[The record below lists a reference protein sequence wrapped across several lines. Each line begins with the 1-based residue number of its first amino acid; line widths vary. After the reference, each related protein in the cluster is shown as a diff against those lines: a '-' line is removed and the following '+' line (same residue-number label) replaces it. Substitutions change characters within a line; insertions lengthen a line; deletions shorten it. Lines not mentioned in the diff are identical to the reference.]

1 MKNLRTGL
9 ILAAALFVLTTTTRA
24 QYLMENLGRGV
35 IAIRQNATDVY
46 VGWRLLGTDSSS
58 VAFNLYRS
66 TGGGPAIQINAAPII
81 DSTNFVDTGADLT
94 QSNAYYV
101 RPVVG
106 GVERA
111 PSAAFTLPA
120 NGPAQQYLN
129 IPLQIPAG
137 GTTPDGVAYTYTAN
151 DASVGDVDGDG
162 EYEILLKWDPTNSK
176 DNSQS
181 GYTGNVYLDAYKL
194 NGTRLWRIDLGRN
207 IRAGAHYTQ
216 FMVYDLDGDGK
227 AEVACKTA
235 PGTVDGQGH
244 NVLLSGDDPAADYR
258 NSAGYILS
266 GPEYLTV
273 FNGLTGAAMATT
285 SYDPPRGSVSAWG
298 DSYGNRVDRFLAGIA
313 YLDGHRPSLV
323 MARGYY
329 TRAYVAAWNWR
340 DGQLSK
346 VWAFDSGHT
355 GTSSPNSAWRGQGS
369 HSLTIG
375 DVDGDGKD
383 EITYGAAAI
392 DDDGK
397 GLYSTGLG
405 HGDALHMTDMDPDR
419 PGQEVWM
426 VHEEP
431 ASYGPTGL
439 EFRDAKTGALIWGL
453 SGEGADVGRGNAF
466 DIDPTHRGYEMW
478 GSRGG
483 LMAADGTVISTTK
496 PPSTNFGVW
505 WDADLLRELEDGTTI
520 SKWNWTTLKS
530 TPLLSPAGLSSN
542 NGTKATPAL
551 AADILGD
558 WREEVVWRTADNT
571 ALRIYTT
578 TIPATNRIYTLMHDH
593 QYREAIAWQN
603 TAYNQPPHPSFYLGD
618 GMGPVPKANIVTSLN
633 AKIAVITNVTDDTG
647 ASSTDKITSD
657 AAIVLSGT
665 AGANNIVTLALEGI
679 GEIGTATADAAG
691 NWSFDYTGVTLSE
704 GAHTFTAVATDE
716 EGGQTPESEPF
727 TVTVDTTAPAAP
739 SINSI
744 GSGSL
749 IFKGTA
755 EAGTN
760 VTVTRTGA
768 GSVGTAT
775 AGPNGAWSLTY
786 AGSLPQGV
794 HTFTATAADTAGNVS
809 PSSSEYTVDTGL
821 TTPTITNIVSDTGAL
836 SNDRV
841 TSDKTL
847 VINGTSA
854 PGHTITL
861 SRADTGVIGAT
872 IADGSG
878 NWSFDYTNTV
888 LAPGTYTFNAK
899 ATDNSNHDS
908 LSSPDF
914 VVTVEDTPPTVL
926 SINRQNPA
934 GATINGG
941 TVVFRVTF
949 SEQVSGVDSADFA
962 LTTTGSTTGNI
973 TNVSANTG
981 TTFDVTVGPVG
992 GTGTLRLDLK
1002 ASGTGII
1009 DVAGNSVAGG
1019 YTAGQTYTVTNNAS
1033 GTWAQIA
1040 TGGLWSNG
1048 ANWLSGTVAN
1058 GANNNADFS
1067 ALNIS
1072 GTNNVHLD
1080 SPRVLG
1086 NIIFG
1091 DTNTATAGS
1100 WLLDGNGDPSNGF
1113 TFSVTTGTP
1122 TITVNAL
1129 GTNATATITTPVN
1142 STAGLAKAGAGTL
1155 VLAGNNSYGSA
1166 TNVNAGTL
1174 RLASGGSLQTTTL
1187 TVAAVSGTQLNLAGG
1202 TLNAS
1207 GVVTVTPGTA
1217 PGLLVVDSGTA
1228 NFNGGLRTT
1237 NGDGATIRVNGG
1249 TVNASSV
1256 DLQRGSYTT
1265 SPAYGIG
1272 FITTGGT
1279 TNVGGTFGVGTL
1291 NSSSS
1296 LSVEG
1301 GTLTVNGTI
1310 TVANQQTSG
1319 RGGALRVTSGV
1330 FNAADTVNG
1339 IVLSKTNGT
1348 NANNVSFATFSGGT
1362 STVEKFTL
1370 GFDSTVNA
1378 GSATLALSGGSLY
1391 LGGGGIVKKGTSGL
1405 VTAVNLSG
1413 GTLGA
1418 AEDWSTS
1425 HPLALS
1431 NSTTIKAADAAN
1443 LPQSITLSGVLSG
1456 TGGFTKTGEG
1466 TLTLSAA
1473 NTYTGAT
1480 TVNTGTLR
1488 VSGSIA
1494 AGGAFTINNGATL
1507 SGSGTVSRAVT
1518 LSTGAAVAPEGASP
1532 VATLGASSL
1541 AWQGGAEM
1549 DFDLAAAGSD
1559 RLALSGA
1566 LTKGAAGSF
1575 EFVFNPA
1582 ANLAPGT
1589 TYTLVTFG
1597 STNFNVTDFTYSGL
1611 PAELK
1616 GRFTLEANAL
1626 KFTVLDNVA
1635 PVLHAPSD
1643 ITVEATGST
1652 GAVANY
1658 TATAEDNLEG
1668 ALAVSF
1674 NIPSGST
1681 FPLGTTQVTA
1691 TATDS
1696 AGNTTSATFSV
1707 TVRDTKGPALSLPPD
1722 IVVEAVSAQGAV
1734 ATFSATAE
1742 DTVGGTVQVSLTPQS
1757 GSTFPLGTTG
1767 VHATATDAAG
1777 NTSTGTFKV
1786 IVRDTT
1792 APAFDAPADITIEAT
1807 GPGGAPA
1814 TFAATAT
1821 DAVSGQVNVTFSV
1834 APGSTFALG
1843 TTQVTANATDAAGNT
1858 TSKTFNVTVRD
1869 TTAPS
1874 INPVADL
1881 VVEATSPAGAVATFA
1896 TTAGDLVD
1904 GSVSVSYSHAP
1915 GSTFPVGSTTVTA
1928 TAKDAAGNTAT
1939 STFNVT
1945 VRDTTRPTLTAL
1957 PDITVEAAGPAG
1969 AVATY
1974 AATADDAVSGSVP
1987 VSFSIPSGS
1996 TFPVGATNVTATAT
2010 DAAGNTTTV
2019 TFAVNVRDTTAP
2031 ALSCPADIVVAA
2043 APGASTA
2050 VVNFNPAASDTVS
2063 GVTVTSSPASG
2074 SAFGIGATVVNVT
2087 AKDAA
2092 GNTSTC
2098 SFTVTVKS
2106 SSTVVVTPVAV
2117 QYSDAF
2123 TLQANVASPAFPG
2136 QQLAGTVQ
2144 FFVNGSPAG
2153 QAALSNGV
2161 AAIQLVAN
2169 MPAGTYNVTA
2179 QFTSTN
2185 AYYLG
2190 GSSAPAALTVT
2201 RENAATAYTGDV
2213 SLMTAGSTFNTATVR
2228 LGAHLTAEAD
2238 GAAFA
2243 GDLTKAVVTF
2253 ELYKSNNTS
2262 TTPDLVVNGVA
2273 VNAAGDAQATLEG
2286 VAGGTYRV
2294 SVKVDAANQFWVAGP
2309 AGTGALDIFVP
2320 ADEWRSSGG
2329 GWVADSVSAN
2339 GKLNFEFNVRSE
2351 NKGGPLKGE
2360 WKLTLRGS
2368 DGFDYVVEVSSLQG
2382 GYLQFAAEP
2391 SVTPATYT
2399 RSEIKGRCT
2408 VQRVGGGAALDN
2420 YTFEAYASDGDLLSP
2435 RQPDAF
2441 AFVIRDS
2448 AGQVWRQ
2455 VGSRSS
2461 LVTLGGGNI
2470 TNKGK

>member
-1 MKNLRTGL
+1 MQMQKMNLRMGLVLAAMLL
-9 ILAAALFVLTTTTRA
+9 ILSTTARA

-35 IAIRQNATDVY
+35 VAIRQNATDVY
-46 VGWRLLGTDSSS
+46 VGWRLFGTDPSG

-66 TGGGPAIQINAAPII
+66 TGGGPALQLNGAPIT

-101 RPVVG
+101 RPVVN

-120 NGPAQQYLN
+120 NVATQQYLN
-129 IPLQIPAG
+129 VPLQIPAG
-137 GTTPDGVAYTYTAN
+137 GTTPDGVAYTYSAN

-162 EYEILLKWDPTNSK
+162 EYEIILKWDPSNSK

-194 NGTRLWRIDLGRN
+194 DGTRLWRIDLGRN

-244 NVLLSGDDPAADYR
+244 NVLLSGDDPNADYR

-266 GPEYLTV
+266 GPEYLSV
-273 FNGLTGAAMATT
+273 FNGLTGAALATT
-285 SYDPPRGSVSAWG
+285 SYDPPRGTVSSWG

-355 GTSSPNSAWRGQGS
+355 GTTNQYSAWRGQGS

-397 GLYSTGLG
+397 GLYSTTLG

-431 ASYGPTGL
+431 ASYGNTGL

-483 LMAADGTVISTTK
+483 LMAADGTQISTTK

-530 TPLLSPAGLSSN
+530 TALLSPSGLASN

-633 AKIAVITNVTDDTG
+633 AKIAAITSVTDDTG
-647 ASSTDKITSD
+647 ASSNDKITSD
-657 AAIVLSGT
+657 STIILGGT
-665 AGANNIVTLALEGI
+665 AGANNTVTISLAGT
-679 GEIGTATADAAG
+679 GEICTTTADANG
-691 NWSFDYTGVTLSE
+691 NWSFDYTNATLAD
-704 GAHTFTAVATDE
+704 GAHTFNAVATDDN
-716 EGGQTPESEPF
+716 GGQTPESEPF
-727 TVTVDTTAPAAP
+727 TVTVDTIAPAAP
-739 SINSI
+739 SIKSI
-744 GSGSL
+744 GSGFL
-749 IFKGTA
+749 IFKGAA
-755 EAGTN
+755 EAGSL

-768 GSVGTAT
+768 GVIGTTT
-775 AGPNGAWSLTY
+775 ADPSGTWSLTY
-786 AGSLPQGV
+786 SNPLPQGV
-794 HTFTATAADTAGNVS
+794 YTFNATAADTAGNTSPVS
-809 PSSSEYTVDTGL
+809 ADYKVDTGI
-821 TTPTITNIVSDTGAL
+821 TTPAITSIVSDTGAL

-841 TSDKTL
+841 TSDRTL
-847 VINGTSA
+847 VINGTA
-854 PGHTITL
+854 GAGHTVTL
-861 SRADTGVIGAT
+861 SRADTGVIGAA

-899 ATDNSNHDS
+899 ATNGAGNDS

-914 VVTVEDTPPTVL
+914 IVTVEDTPPTVV
-926 SINRQNPA
+926 SVNRQNPT

-949 SEQVSGVDSADFA
+949 SEQVSGVDAADFA
-962 LTTTGSTTGNI
+962 PTTTGSTNGTI

-981 TTFDVTVGPVG
+981 TTFDVTVGPVT

-1009 DVAGNSVAGG
+1009 DVAGNAIVGG
-1019 YTAGQTYTVTNNAS
+1019 YITGQTYTVTSNAS

-1040 TGGLWSNG
+1040 SGGLWSGG

-1058 GANNNADFS
+1058 GAGNNADFT

-1080 SPRVLG
+1080 SPRALG
-1086 NIIFG
+1086 SIIFG

-1100 WLLDGNGDPSNGF
+1100 WLIDGNGDPSNGF
-1113 TFSVTTGTP
+1113 TFSVASGTP

-1129 GTNATATITTPVN
+1129 GTGATATIGTPVN
-1142 STAGLAKAGAGTL
+1142 STAGLSKAGLGTL
-1155 VLAGNNSYGSA
+1155 VLTGNNTYGGPTSVA
-1166 TNVNAGTL
+1166 GGTL
-1174 RLASGGSLQTTTL
+1174 RLGPGGQLTTTTGDLSAVATTVLNIAGGSLTS
-1187 TVAAVSGTQLNLAGG
+1187 SGL
-1202 TLNAS
+1202 
-1207 GVVTVTPGTA
+1207 VTVNA
-1217 PGLLVVDSGTA
+1217 PASLIVDSGTA
-1228 NFNGGLRTT
+1228 NFNGGLR
-1237 NGDGATIRVNGG
+1237 NNNNDGAIIRVNGG
-1249 TVNASSV
+1249 TVNTTTV
-1256 DLQRGSYTT
+1256 TLQRGTYTT
-1265 SPAYGIG
+1265 SPTYATG
-1272 FITTGGT
+1272 FIVAGGT
-1279 TNVGGTFGVGTL
+1279 TNVSGAVGLGTN

-1301 GTLTVNGTI
+1301 GSLTVGGTI
-1310 TVANQQTSG
+1310 TVGNQATAG
-1319 RGGALRVTSGV
+1319 RGGALRVTGGV

-1339 IVLSKTNGT
+1339 IVLSKTNT
-1348 NANNVSFATFSGGT
+1348 AVSPANANNVSFATFSGGV

-1378 GSATLALSGGSLY
+1378 GSATLLVNGGALY
-1391 LGGGGIVKKGTSGL
+1391 LGGGGIVKKGTSGFA
-1405 VTAVNLSG
+1405 TTINLTS

-1425 HPLALS
+1425 HPLILTS
-1431 NSTTIKAADAAN
+1431 GNSIQLKAADAAN
-1443 LPQSITLSGVLSG
+1443 LPQDITLSGVLSG
-1456 TGGFTKTGEG
+1456 AGGFTKTGAG
-1466 TLTLSAA
+1466 TLALPGA

-1480 TVNTGTLR
+1480 TVNAGTLR
-1488 VSGSIA
+1488 INGSVA
-1494 AGGAFTINNGATL
+1494 AGGAFNVNSGGTL
-1507 SGSGTVSRAVT
+1507 SGAGAVNRAIT
-1518 LSTGAAVAPEGASP
+1518 LNAGGSISPEGASP
-1532 VATLGASSL
+1532 IATLSGGSL
-1541 AWQGGAEM
+1541 NWNGGGEM
-1549 DFDLAAAGSD
+1549 DFDLAATSD

-1566 LTKGAAGSF
+1566 LTKGTAGSF
-1575 EFVFNPA
+1575 EFAFNPTA
-1582 ANLAPGT
+1582 SLVPGT
-1589 TYTLVTFG
+1589 TYTLATFG
-1597 STNFNVTDFTYSGL
+1597 STNFNVPDFTYSGL
-1611 PAELK
+1611 PSELK
-1616 GRFTLEANAL
+1616 GKFTLDAGSL
-1626 KFTVLDNVA
+1626 KFTVLDAVP

-1643 ITVEATGST
+1643 ITLEATSAS

-1681 FPLGTTQVTA
+1681 FPLGTTNVNA

-1696 AGNTTSATFSV
+1696 AGNTTTATFTV
-1707 TVRDTKGPALSLPPD
+1707 TVRDHTGPVLALPADLL
-1722 IVVEAVSAQGAV
+1722 VEATSASGAV
-1734 ATFSATAE
+1734 ATFAATAE
-1742 DTVGGTVQVSLTPQS
+1742 DAVGGPVPVSLSPQT
-1757 GSTFPLGTTG
+1757 GSVFPLGTT
-1767 VHATATDAAG
+1767 VVNATATDGAG
-1777 NTSTGTFKV
+1777 NISTGTFKV

-1792 APAFDAPADITIEAT
+1792 APALDAPADITVEAT
-1807 GPGGAPA
+1807 GPDGAPA

-1821 DAVSGQVNVTFSV
+1821 DAVSGQVNVNFSV
-1834 APGSTFALG
+1834 PSGSTFALG
-1843 TTQVTANATDAAGNT
+1843 TTQVTAKATDAAGNT

-1869 TTAPS
+1869 TTAPVLHL
-1874 INPVADL
+1874 PADL
-1881 VVEATSPAGAVATFA
+1881 TLEATSSTGAIATY
-1896 TTAGDLVD
+1896 TASADDLVS
-1904 GSVSVSYSHAP
+1904 GNLSVNFS
-1915 GSTFPVGSTTVTA
+1915 
-1928 TAKDAAGNTAT
+1928 
-1939 STFNVT
+1939 
-1945 VRDTTRPTLTAL
+1945 LT
-1957 PDITVEAAGPAG
+1957 
-1969 AVATY
+1969 
-1974 AATADDAVSGSVP
+1974 
-1987 VSFSIPSGS
+1987 SGS
-1996 TFPVGATNVTATAT
+1996 TFPLGTTTVTATAT
-2010 DAAGNTTTV
+2010 DAAGNITTGTFTV
-2019 TFAVNVRDTTAP
+2019 TVRDTTAP
-2031 ALSCPADIVVAA
+2031 TVACPADIVVTA

-2050 VVNFNPAASDTVS
+2050 VVNFNPTVSDTVS
-2063 GVTVTSSPASG
+2063 NVTVTSSPASG
-2074 SAFGIGATVVNVT
+2074 SAFGVGTTIVNVT

-2106 SSTVVVTPVAV
+2106 QATVIVSPVAV

-2123 TLQANVASPAFPG
+2123 TLQANITAPVFPG

-2144 FFVNGSPAG
+2144 FFINGSPVG
-2153 QAALSNGV
+2153 QAALTDGV
-2161 AAIQLVAN
+2161 AAIQLPAN

-2179 QFTSTN
+2179 QFTSTSPF
-2185 AYYLG
+2185 YLG
-2190 GSSAPAALTVT
+2190 GTSGPAVLNVS
-2201 RENAATAYTGDV
+2201 RENAATAYTGDA
-2213 SLMTAGSTFNTATVR
+2213 SLLTAGPNFNTATVR

-2253 ELYKSNNTS
+2253 QLFKLNNTS
-2262 TTPDLVVNGVA
+2262 TTPDLVVSGVA
-2273 VNAAGDAQATLEG
+2273 VDANGDALMTVEG
-2286 VAGGTYRV
+2286 VPAETYNVR
-2294 SVKVDAANQFWVAGP
+2294 VKVDAANQFWTANPVGQGVLNIA
-2309 AGTGALDIFVP
+2309 VP
-2320 ADEWRSSGG
+2320 SDEWRVSGG
-2329 GWVADSVSAN
+2329 GWLPGAAGTNSKDN
-2339 GKLNFEFNVRSE
+2339 LELNVRGD
-2351 NKGGPLKGE
+2351 KKDGQLKGDL
-2360 WKLTLRGS
+2360 KFTFRGA
-2368 DGFDYVVEVSSLQG
+2368 DGFDYVVESYSWQG
-2382 GYLQFAAEP
+2382 GYLQFSAEP
-2391 SVTPATYT
+2391 GVTPTAYT
-2399 RSEIKGRCT
+2399 RSELKGTCT
-2408 VQRVGGGAALDN
+2408 VRKVNAGTGNTVVSLGN
-2420 YTFEAYASDGDLLSP
+2420 YTFEMYAADGDLLSP

-2441 AFVIRDS
+2441 AFVIRDG
-2448 AGQVWRQ
+2448 AGQVWHQ
-2455 VGSRSS
+2455 TGSRTS

-2470 TNKGK
+2470 THKGN